1 MGCRAWKL
9 CKRRLQSIA
18 DLFFLLALKTARSSL
33 SCVQGAAWG
42 LSGEGSRGSCFILS
56 CLHPGFMYFFIRPAV
71 SSQRIILMK
80 KQVIFLVAV
89 AFGYCRGYFLSLS
102 FYKALFSCLGS
113 EGQLFVQI
121 YYLINL
127 RCRQQGLWASLRL
140 ERDLKGQHL
149 WEVRRSNMASFS
161 LRM

>member
-1 MGCRAWKL
+1 
-9 CKRRLQSIA
+9 
-18 DLFFLLALKTARSSL
+18 
-33 SCVQGAAWG
+33 
-42 LSGEGSRGSCFILS
+42 
-56 CLHPGFMYFFIRPAV
+56 MYFFIRPAV

-89 AFGYCRGYFLSLS
+89 AFGYWRGYFLSLS

-127 RCRQQGLWASLRL
+127 RCRQQGL
-140 ERDLKGQHL
+140 
-149 WEVRRSNMASFS
+149 
-161 LRM
+161 